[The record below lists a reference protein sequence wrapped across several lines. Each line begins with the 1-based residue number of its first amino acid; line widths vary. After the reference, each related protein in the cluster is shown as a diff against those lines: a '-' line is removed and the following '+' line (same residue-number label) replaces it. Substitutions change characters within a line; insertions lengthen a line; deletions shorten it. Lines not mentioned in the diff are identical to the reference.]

1 MNCCLVF
8 SQCCPLYC
16 GRFWWLRLDVTCILR
31 LEFELIKFLVKLFWE
46 VFNFE
51 AKSTWLMIIESK
63 SSEKAKWTLLST
75 NPVSVQNTSEI
86 LLCEKFYFNFSRI
99 NTHKA
104 YIFNNLITRNSCERH
119 YRIFIAEVKGK
130 PLKIRLKRGVSF
142 TFLQPIIVVRDWTQR
157 GNDIVAF
164 HPNSDEKHGTWILSV
179 IYGIMRQGVIRFSN
193 YAVRRTTAT
202 EKNFQLH
209 CRNQHFLFS
218 RA

>member
-1 MNCCLVF
+1 M
-8 SQCCPLYC
+8 
-16 GRFWWLRLDVTCILR
+16 R
-31 LEFELIKFLVKLFWE
+31 
-46 VFNFE
+46 NFISIFHGL
-51 AKSTWLMIIESK
+51 K
-63 SSEKAKWTLLST
+63 
-75 NPVSVQNTSEI
+75 P
-86 LLCEKFYFNFSRI
+86 
-99 NTHKA
+99 HKA

-202 EKNFQLH
+202 EKKISITLSQSTFFVLESINSRRQRWKLSLQCDVHAWWRIQMVMEPSDRVNVIVIYLNVRQVPGEDDRLGLKTIAQLKH
-209 CRNQHFLFS
+209 CEWNYKIPTTTACLKPEVHFHVV
-218 RA
+218 